1 MILEMNGQLINAFIE
16 PQFSGVSSGH
26 LVTVQFSDLDGLG
39 KFKHHLQ
46 GDIRVDLT
54 DMFFHFTGY
63 TQFLDVNCL
72 ASGKSLTIADL
83 VISKDISPAPAA
95 YGWLGWE
102 EHTEGE
108 DGNLIQG
115 EDWQGYSLPEEIQDL
130 RWSLPTSLEEF
141 YVFPLFSLPMGLKQE
156 KRG

>member
-16 PQFSGVSSGH
+16 PQFSEVSSGH

-54 DMFFHFTGY
+54 DKFFHFTGY

-83 VISKDISPAPAA
+83 VVSKDISPAPAA

-102 EHTEGE
+102 EHTEDE

-115 EDWQGYSLPEEIQDL
+115 EDWQGYSLPEEIHDL

-141 YVFPLFSLPMGLKQE
+141 YVFPLFSLQLTALVS
-156 KRG
+156 